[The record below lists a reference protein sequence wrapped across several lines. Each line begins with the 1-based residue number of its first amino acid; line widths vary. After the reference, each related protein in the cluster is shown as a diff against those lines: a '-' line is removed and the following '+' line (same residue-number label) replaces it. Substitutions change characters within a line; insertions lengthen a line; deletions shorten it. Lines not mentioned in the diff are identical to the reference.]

1 MIHFSINVTAIFL
14 KLATSSARER
24 KIKGRQICARGGG
37 DRRLTSK
44 KSMRTRAESGSEP
57 IRDYRAVGARARCA
71 FTRALNTVNA
81 LSGTTSLLSPPSSD
95 RVVTETRQ
103 LFFSLS

>member
-1 MIHFSINVTAIFL
+1 M
-14 KLATSSARER
+14 
-24 KIKGRQICARGGG
+24 RGVGGKG

-103 LFFSLS
+103 LFFTVIT